1 MQAYVNKTACE
12 NSTALVLLTEH
23 DLTSW
28 LANQLASVR
37 QWVQDNAFLAK
48 AQTLCCISGERGQV
62 SQVLIGIKS
71 YDDPWALGHCP
82 AALPKGTYH
91 IEASGKLSAEQL
103 QQMSLSW
110 VLGAYQF
117 DRYRT
122 ENSKSVAVLALDDS
136 VDEAALSIMATS
148 YYHVRDLINTPA
160 QDLMPAQFADYAEK
174 LAEQWGAKSTQI
186 TGNALLEANLHA
198 IHAVGRASVHAPRLT
213 EITWGD
219 KTHRHLTLVGKGVC
233 FDTGGLNIKPG
244 NSMLL
249 MKKDM
254 GGAALAL
261 GLAALIMAH
270 KLPVYLRVLLPMVDN
285 AVSGDAYR
293 PSDVIKTHKGLQV
306 EITDTDAEG
315 RLVLAD
321 ALSYAQED
329 DQLDL
334 IMDFATLTGAARV
347 AVGPDIPSFFTQD
360 DAIASQINQLCDKTQ
375 EILWRLPLYSDYN
388 RYLKS
393 QIADLK
399 NASLDFYAGA
409 ITAALFLQRF
419 VNTSVP
425 WIHIDFMGWNV
436 KTAPGRPEGGE
447 AQGLRTLFQFV
458 CDRYGVK

>member
-1 MQAYVNKTACE
+1 MQAYVNKTACK

-23 DLTSW
+23 DLASW
-28 LANQLASVR
+28 LKNQSEPVC
-37 QWVQDNAFLAK
+37 QWVQDNGFLAQ
-48 AQTLCCISGERGQV
+48 AERVCCIPGERGQV

-82 AALPKGTYH
+82 KTLPKGTYH
-91 IEASGKLSAEQL
+91 IETSCKLSAQQW

-117 DRYRT
+117 DQYRA
-122 ENSKSVAVLALDDS
+122 ENNNPVAVLALDEA
-136 VDEAALSIMATS
+136 VDEVALSIMAAS

-174 LAEQWGAKSTQI
+174 LAKQWGAKSTQI
-186 TGNALLEANLHA
+186 TGDALLKANLHA
-198 IHAVGRASVHAPRLT
+198 IHAVGRASAHAPRLT
-213 EITWGD
+213 QITWGD

-261 GLAALIMAH
+261 GLAELIMAH

-285 AVSGDAYR
+285 AVSGEAYR

-306 EITDTDAEG
+306 EITNTDAEG

-321 ALSYAQED
+321 ALSYAQDD

-360 DAIASQINQLCDKTQ
+360 ETIADQIHQFCNKTQ
-375 EILWRLPLYSDYN
+375 ETLWRLPLYDDYN

-419 VNTSVP
+419 VDSTVP
-425 WIHIDFMGWNV
+425 WIHVDFMGWNV

-447 AQGLRTLFQFV
+447 AQGLRTLFAFV
-458 CDRYGVK
+458 CDRYGIK